1 MKQSCGK
8 VLHTQNSILNAI
20 SMYCVTAIHSPYLIP
35 VLSIRTILVYQNIA
49 RPHSVFGTQTNN
61 CLVCFALSPR
71 ATTVSKQS
79 QNTRYISSSLSIYHN
94 LLSRDDHIICQR
106 VNFVKPIHLQ
116 VLWVGNYVTY
126 YDLVSLVIFI
136 PLIF

>member
-1 MKQSCGK
+1 MIEESCTENFLRALIYRTALKVKYAFIYMKMKPSCGK

-61 CLVCFALSPR
+61 CLVCFALWPD
-71 ATTVSKQS
+71 ATWRHELETLGSTCQEEILGK
-79 QNTRYISSSLSIYHN
+79 N
-94 LLSRDDHIICQR
+94 LLE
-106 VNFVKPIHLQ
+106 
-116 VLWVGNYVTY
+116 
-126 YDLVSLVIFI
+126 DLG
-136 PLIF
+136 